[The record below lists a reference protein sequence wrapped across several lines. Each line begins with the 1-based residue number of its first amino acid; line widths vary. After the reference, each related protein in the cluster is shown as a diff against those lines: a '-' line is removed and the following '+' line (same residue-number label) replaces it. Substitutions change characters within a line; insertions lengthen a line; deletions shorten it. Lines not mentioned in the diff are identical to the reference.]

1 LPVRAPRSLVRIAA
15 IQGFLRRKSP
25 IDGNILPKRQMPMKK
40 VVAVVTAVAFA
51 AAGMGGAYWYGTK
64 SVAPAGQ
71 VAAGP
76 GQAAAKGAGPPG
88 PGAGSVT
95 VEAVKVATTSLPQT
109 ITAVGSLRSDESVI
123 LRPEVAGR
131 ISSIAFQEGQRVAKG
146 AQLIRLD
153 TAVPQA
159 EVQQARANMV
169 LAKNKFDRAVD
180 LAKSNYIS
188 GQARDEAEN
197 NLKVAE
203 AALQL
208 SEAKLAKMDLRAPFS
223 GIIGLRSVSVG
234 DYVKE
239 GADLVNLESIDPL
252 KVDFRV
258 PEVYMRQV
266 QVGQSL
272 QVQLDALP
280 GKTFEGKV
288 FAVNPLIDAAGR
300 AVVIRAMVRNP
311 DTSLRPGMFA
321 RVRLITRN
329 AQDALV
335 LPEQALV
342 PQGDQQFVFRI
353 QDGKAVRTK
362 VDVGQRRDAMVE
374 ILNGVAKD
382 DVVVTAGQ
390 LKLRDGAPVTVAGA
404 APAKDSATAGAPPLA
419 PAGGTS
425 VIAPANAA
433 PGKIDAPPPAP
444 KS

>member
-1 LPVRAPRSLVRIAA
+1 M
-15 IQGFLRRKSP
+15 Q
-25 IDGNILPKRQMPMKK
+25 MKK

-51 AAGMGGAYWYGTK
+51 VAGMGGAYWYGTK
-64 SVAPAGQ
+64 SVESPGQ
-71 VAAGP
+71 AATATGGAP
-76 GQAAAKGAGPPG
+76 GQAAAKGVPSGPA
-88 PGAGSVT
+88 AGSVS
-95 VEAVKVATTSLPQT
+95 VEAVKVATASLPQT
-109 ITAVGSLRSDESVI
+109 ITAVGSLRSDESVV

-131 ISSIAFQEGQRVAKG
+131 ISAISFQEGQRVAKG
-146 AQLIRLD
+146 ALLVRLD

-159 EVQQARANMV
+159 EAQQARANMV

-180 LAKSNYIS
+180 LARSNYIS
-188 GQARDEAEN
+188 GQAKDEAEN
-197 NLKVAE
+197 NFKVAE

-321 RVRLITRN
+321 RVRLITRD

-362 VDVGQRRDAMVE
+362 VEVGQRRDAKVE
-374 ILNGVAKD
+374 ILTGLAKD
-382 DVVVTAGQ
+382 DLVVTAGQ
-390 LKLRDGAPVTVAGA
+390 LKLRDGAPVAVAGA
-404 APAKDSATAGAPPLA
+404 APAKVVAD
-419 PAGGTS
+419 PAAS
-425 VIAPANAA
+425 
-433 PGKIDAPPPAP
+433 PAP

>member
-1 LPVRAPRSLVRIAA
+1 M
-15 IQGFLRRKSP
+15 Q
-25 IDGNILPKRQMPMKK
+25 MKK
-40 VVAVVTAVAFA
+40 VVATVTAVAFA
-51 AAGMGGAYWYGTK
+51 VAGMGGAYWYGTK
-64 SVAPAGQ
+64 SVDASGQ
-71 VAAGP
+71 ATAATGGAP
-76 GQAAAKGAGPPG
+76 GQAAAKAGAAPG
-88 PGAGSVT
+88 PVAGSVS
-95 VEAVKVATTSLPQT
+95 VEAVKVATASLPQT
-109 ITAVGSLRSDESVI
+109 ITAVGSLRSDESVV

-131 ISSIAFQEGQRVAKG
+131 ISSISFQEGQRVAKG
-146 AQLIRLD
+146 TLLVRLD

-159 EVQQARANMV
+159 EAQQARANMV

-188 GQARDEAEN
+188 GQAKDEAEN
-197 NLKVAE
+197 NFKVAE

-321 RVRLITRN
+321 RVRLITRD

-362 VDVGQRRDAMVE
+362 VEVGQRRDAKVE
-374 ILNGVAKD
+374 ILTGLAKD
-382 DVVVTAGQ
+382 DLVVTAGQ

-404 APAKDSATAGAPPLA
+404 VPV
-419 PAGGTS
+419 AGG
-425 VIAPANAA
+425 V
-433 PGKIDAPPPAP
+433 PAP